1 MIVEIA
7 NLQKHYQIKSSKIKR
22 AVKEVLNKEGKS
34 SALFVRGKDAR
45 LSIALVDN
53 SKIKELNKQYFDS
66 DEVTDVISFPLSNN
80 KNLLSGEIVVSVET
94 AIYIAGKR
102 NISVEGEIVLYIIHG
117 VLHLF
122 GYDDDNKGNA
132 RVMHEAESKILKTL
146 GYNVPR
152 VEDGFL

>member
-7 NLQKHYQIKSSKIKR
+7 NLQKHYEIKGSKIKR
-22 AVKEVLNKEGKS
+22 AVKEVLSKG
-34 SALFVRGKDAR
+34 GKDAR

-53 SKIKELNKQYFDS
+53 SKIKDLNKQYFNS

-80 KNLLSGEIVVSVET
+80 KNILCGEIIVSVET
-94 AIYIAGKR
+94 AVDTAGKR
-102 NISVEGEIVLYIIHG
+102 NISIEGEIVLYIIHG
-117 VLHLF
+117 ILHLL
-122 GYDDDNKGNA
+122 GYDDGNEGDA
-132 RVMHEAESKILKTL
+132 RVMHEEESKILKTL